1 MVGPPV
7 QSEIVAPGYHPE
19 FGYLCPSPAVRRR
32 VRLTVISA
40 GIGMLIG
47 AGVVLSLM
55 DRRFAD
61 GQRNEP
67 ALTAGQV
74 DQDRTAIAKA
84 PDAEDQAS
92 LVASQDNASV
102 PSMQGGCKDEG
113 ASFLNSR
120 CGSARKRKAHAARPP
135 AARLATVEIG
145 GKPVATE
152 IGRPA
157 SAGMNGK
164 SAQAEGAPS
173 RPVAELPPPTT
184 VGPERAAGTAV
195 KSKSHARIRER
206 PHEPKGD
213 AGTAFG
219 LAFPYAQYD
228 RRPDTYRGERNWS
241 WSR

>member
-7 QSEIVAPGYHPE
+7 QSEIVVPGYHPE

-32 VRLTVISA
+32 ARLAVISA

-61 GQRNEP
+61 GQRTEP
-67 ALTAGQV
+67 ALTAGHV
-74 DQDRTAIAKA
+74 DRDSTAIAKA
-84 PDAEDQAS
+84 ADAEDHAS
-92 LVASQDNASV
+92 LVASQDNTSV
-102 PSMQGGCKDEG
+102 PSMQAGCKDEG

-120 CGSARKRKAHAARPP
+120 CGSAKKHKAHASRSP
-135 AARLATVEIG
+135 AARLATIEIG
-145 GKPVATE
+145 GMPVATE
-152 IGRPA
+152 IGRPG

-164 SAQAEGAPS
+164 SAQADGVPS
-173 RPVAELPPPTT
+173 RPVAELPPSSTG
-184 VGPERAAGTAV
+184 GPERAARTAI
-195 KSKSHARIRER
+195 KSRSHARIRER
-206 PHEPKGD
+206 PHEPKDD

-219 LAFPYAQYD
+219 FAFPYAQYD
-228 RRPDTYRGERNWS
+228 RRRDTYHGERNWS